1 MVHSAVFSILSEASP
16 TRPYL
21 ISDQNDVNG
30 SVSIQD
36 DENTD
41 KRIVNGSTSNN
52 YARGLA
58 LFTQIYSTKHVPTL
72 VHNLSVSSAGDLA
85 HFAISRL
92 YGDLLSDVSI
102 LDKKETG
109 LACFATCLA
118 MALGAGPL
126 EQDLAK
132 QIKGHM
138 YGAKNLGASGDE
150 IRGTTALVIKT
161 WECVTGEHFRNA
173 ADSVKLVLEKAQGW

>member
-1 MVHSAVFSILSEASP
+1 M
-16 TRPYL
+16 
-21 ISDQNDVNG
+21 
-30 SVSIQD
+30 
-36 DENTD
+36 
-41 KRIVNGSTSNN
+41 
-52 YARGLA
+52 
-58 LFTQIYSTKHVPTL
+58 
-72 VHNLSVSSAGDLA
+72 HNLSVSSAGDLA
-85 HFAISRL
+85 NFAISRL

-102 LDKKETG
+102 LDKRETG

-138 YGAKNLGASGDE
+138 YGARNLGASGDE
-150 IRGTTALVIKT
+150 IRGTIALVIKI

-173 ADSVKLVLEKAQGW
+173 ADSVKLILEKAKGW